1 MKNIGPY
8 AEQLFFLILENQKNF
23 WYKSIQGILSLEK
36 KYSKEVIDLSC
47 KRAIAYGAHKYQ
59 TIKNICKNGAYN
71 LPFEMESLCK

>member
-23 WYKSIQGILSLEK
+23 W
-36 KYSKEVIDLSC
+36 
-47 KRAIAYGAHKYQ
+47 IAYGAHKYQ